1 MRDAVKHGVAPPP
14 ARYGAG
20 AVTFHWTVAALIV
33 FLGGLGLLFDDIPRG
48 ARPFWI
54 NVHVCVGLIYFA
66 LVIARVLWRT
76 RHKAPDLRP
85 DIGEF
90 SRRTSFV
97 VHHLLYVLMLLIP
110 IVGIVARVW
119 HGPFDYGVFQ
129 FNFGVA
135 SSPAVFDPAEKIHQL
150 SAYALFA
157 LAGLH
162 AAGATITLSD
172 ATASCCGWCSA
183 GRGECDERRWEGIV
197 ALDGLIESGKAGICM
212 IDQAG
217 CRAAP

>member
-1 MRDAVKHGVAPPP
+1 LRLRDEVGLPTRDAVKQSVAPAP
-14 ARYGAG
+14 ARYGVG

-33 FLGGLGLLFDDIPRG
+33 FLGALGLLFDDIPRE

-66 LVIARVLWRT
+66 LVVARVLWRAT
-76 RHKAPDLRP
+76 HKAPILPP

-90 SRRTSFV
+90 SCRTSLA

-119 HGPFDYGVFQ
+119 HGRPFDYGVLQ
-129 FNFGVA
+129 FNFGAA
-135 SSPAVFDPAEKIHQL
+135 SSPAVFHPAEKIHQL
-150 SAYALFA
+150 LAYALFA

-162 AAGATITLSD
+162 AAGALYHHFV
-172 ATASCCGWCSA
+172 
-183 GRGECDERRWEGIV
+183 RRDGI
-197 ALDGLIESGKAGICM
+197 LLRMMPGGTG
-212 IDQAG
+212 
-217 CRAAP
+217 